1 MNCISSG
8 EKHINL
14 LVREEFLH
22 SWQYRRG
29 GLLSLTRLDII
40 ERVAEATGSNPYNER
55 NGTWGY
61 PYLENEAKS
70 GSKSSYDDRPWELR
84 CSTCDR
90 FY

>member
-29 GLLSLTRLDII
+29 GLLSLTRLGII
-40 ERVAEATGSNPYNER
+40 ERAAEATGSNPYNER
-55 NGTWGY
+55 NGSWGY
-61 PYLENEAKS
+61 PYLENQAYSAAKN
-70 GSKSSYDDRPWELR
+70 GAPVPWELQ